1 MLIAEFPHAQS
12 SGRPAIVAVMGS
24 CRLYEPFITAVRG
37 YGLKLLVQ
45 EYTPFTYSA
54 GEACQYLEFC
64 QGKRRIPEP
73 YWPYVFSDKR
83 VNGPSLAVQAALA
96 RADLCVAEVS
106 TLDQLTAGGYYFN
119 WNEVGLSFIR
129 GQGEPYFR
137 WWREVSDRTLRKASA
152 ETVER
157 VVRARAAKQQDTSAE
172 MLKFLTEMRFDTLDH
187 TTLQA
192 FLRRLTFGTS
202 RKWIIASHFNIAST
216 GPEIMPD
223 RQALLALLQQVA
235 GGLGHPVFDPT
246 PTIEAFGYR
255 RALQGNGADK
265 HHYTTEFRAA
275 LGQALVEAIYAAL
288 RPGRALA
295 GQYTP
300 ARLVWKDPPPLGGPD
315 KPAAKLPSVPVQ
327 AAPPAPA
334 PGQRPVEPAD
344 PAPLPAA
351 AEAATPA
358 AAAEPAKLKVAAEAA
373 MAAEDW
379 PTAVARWAE
388 FRKLAPQDVAG
399 FIRASH
405 ALWREGRHDAAEA
418 LVAEAIALFP
428 LNAWAA
434 HSYADIAVRRADW
447 PEAARRWQGVRE
459 RLPADYAGYTNGAH
473 ALAQMGQ
480 FDAAEA
486 LLRWAV
492 EHHPDRP
499 EPWIGM
505 ATLAVRR
512 KAWDAAADAWTLVM
526 QRFPD
531 LATGYG
537 GAAQASLHA
546 GRVADA
552 EAIGAAGVA
561 KFPND
566 LWVAEVYAGLAA
578 YQRRWAVGAQRWSA
592 VRERFPT
599 QPVGYEM
606 GAQCLR
612 DAGNVQDAEA
622 LLHEAVR
629 RFPDHPRLPAQLAA
643 LYALRQA

>member
-1 MLIAEFPHAQS
+1 
-12 SGRPAIVAVMGS
+12 
-24 CRLYEPFITAVRG
+24 
-37 YGLKLLVQ
+37 
-45 EYTPFTYSA
+45 
-54 GEACQYLEFC
+54 
-64 QGKRRIPEP
+64 
-73 YWPYVFSDKR
+73 
-83 VNGPSLAVQAALA
+83 
-96 RADLCVAEVS
+96 
-106 TLDQLTAGGYYFN
+106 
-119 WNEVGLSFIR
+119 
-129 GQGEPYFR
+129 
-137 WWREVSDRTLRKASA
+137 
-152 ETVER
+152 
-157 VVRARAAKQQDTSAE
+157 
-172 MLKFLTEMRFDTLDH
+172 
-187 TTLQA
+187 
-192 FLRRLTFGTS
+192 
-202 RKWIIASHFNIAST
+202 
-216 GPEIMPD
+216 
-223 RQALLALLQQVA
+223 
-235 GGLGHPVFDPT
+235 
-246 PTIEAFGYR
+246 
-255 RALQGNGADK
+255 
-265 HHYTTEFRAA
+265 
-275 LGQALVEAIYAAL
+275 
-288 RPGRALA
+288 
-295 GQYTP
+295 
-300 ARLVWKDPPPLGGPD
+300 
-315 KPAAKLPSVPVQ
+315 
-327 AAPPAPA
+327 
-334 PGQRPVEPAD
+334 
-344 PAPLPAA
+344 
-351 AEAATPA
+351 
-358 AAAEPAKLKVAAEAA
+358 

-578 YQRRWAVGAQRWSA
+578 YQRRWGVGAQRWSA